1 MSPHAA
7 PRNHAH
13 HSYAARVRLMR
24 WGKYFLPVIAVGL
37 GVAIFYL
44 AQVEVGKNVVLIGP
58 TTEVVP
64 EEIDSVSM
72 TNARFSGRDNR
83 NRNFTVTADEARQRT
98 SDSTIIHLKHP
109 KADLDLTGGRLV
121 AIHADSGIFVRNDQ
135 LLNLAGE
142 VTLSDNR
149 GFEFHTDS
157 ASIDLGRHTA
167 SGDAPVAGRGPSG
180 DITAEGFRVLDDG
193 DRVIF
198 TGKTS
203 LTVTVADNG
212 DDPQNNGAETP

>member
-1 MSPHAA
+1 MSPNAA
-7 PRNHAH
+7 PHNHAH
-13 HSYAARVRLMR
+13 HSYAVQTRLMR
-24 WGKYFLPVIAVGL
+24 WGKFALPVIAVGL

-44 AQVEVGKNVVLIGP
+44 AQVEVGKNVIPIGP
-58 TTEVVP
+58 STEVIP

-109 KADLDLTGGRLV
+109 KADLDLTDGRLV
-121 AIHADSGIFVRNDQ
+121 AIHADSGIFVRSDQ

-157 ASIDLGRHTA
+157 ASIDLGRNTA
-167 SGDAPVAGRGPSG
+167 SGNAPVAGRGPSG
-180 DITAEGFRVLDDG
+180 DIVSEGFRVLDDG
-193 DRVIF
+193 NRVIF

-203 LTVTVADNG
+203 LTLTVADNG
-212 DDPQNNGAETP
+212 DGSQNNGAESP

>member
-7 PRNHAH
+7 PRNDAH
-13 HSYAARVRLMR
+13 HRYVVQTRLMR

-203 LTVTVADNG
+203 LTVTVANNG

>member
-1 MSPHAA
+1 MSPNAA
-7 PRNHAH
+7 PHNHAH
-13 HSYAARVRLMR
+13 HRFVVQTRLMR
-24 WGKYFLPVIAVGL
+24 WGKFALPVIAVGL

-44 AQVEVGKNVVLIGP
+44 AQVEVGKNVIPIGP
-58 TTEVVP
+58 STEVVP

-109 KADLDLTGGRLV
+109 KADLDLTDGRLV
-121 AIHADSGIFVRNDQ
+121 AIHADSGIFVRSDQ

-157 ASIDLGRHTA
+157 ASIDLGRNTA

-180 DITAEGFRVLDDG
+180 AIVSEGFRVLDDG
-193 DRVIF
+193 NRVIF

-203 LTVTVADNG
+203 LTVTVADSAE
-212 DDPQNNGAETP
+212 DSQNNGAETP

>member
-1 MSPHAA
+1 MTPTVA

-13 HSYAARVRLMR
+13 HSYVVQTRLMH
-24 WGKYFLPVIAVGL
+24 WGKFALPVIAVGL

-44 AQVEVGKNVVLIGP
+44 AQVEVGKNVIPIGD

-72 TNARFSGRDNR
+72 TNARFSGRDSR
-83 NRNFTVTADEARQRT
+83 NRSFTVTADEARQRT
-98 SDSTIIHLKHP
+98 SDSAIIHLKHP

-121 AIHADSGIFVRNDQ
+121 AIHAESGIFVRNDQ

-149 GFEFHTDS
+149 GFEFHTES
-157 ASIDLGRHTA
+157 ASIDLGRNTA

-180 DITAEGFRVLDDG
+180 DITSEGFRVLDDG

-203 LTVTVADNG
+203 LTLTVADNG
-212 DDPQNNGAETP
+212 DGSQTDGAESP

>member
-1 MSPHAA
+1 MSPTAA

-13 HSYAARVRLMR
+13 HRYAVQMRLMR
-24 WGKYFLPVIAVGL
+24 WGKYLLPVVAVGL

-44 AQVEVGKNVVLIGP
+44 ARVEARKNVIPIGAS
-58 TTEVVP
+58 TEVIP

-72 TNARFSGRDNR
+72 TNARFSGRDSR
-83 NRNFTVTADEARQRT
+83 NRSFTVTAEEARQRS

-121 AIHADSGIFVRNDQ
+121 AIHADSGIYVRNDQ

-157 ASIDLGRHTA
+157 ASIDLGRNTA

-180 DITAEGFRVLDDG
+180 DITSEGFRVLDDG
-193 DRVIF
+193 DRILF
-198 TGKTS
+198 TGMTS
-203 LTVTVADNG
+203 LTLTVAGNG
-212 DDPQNNGAETP
+212 DGSQSNAAETP

>member
-1 MSPHAA
+1 MSPNAA

-13 HSYAARVRLMR
+13 HSYAAQMRLMR
-24 WGKYFLPVIAVGL
+24 WGKFALPVIAVGL

-44 AQVEVGKNVVLIGP
+44 AQVEVGKNQVLVGSE
-58 TTEVVP
+58 TEIIP

-109 KADLDLTGGRLV
+109 KADLDLTDGRLV
-121 AIHADSGIFVRNDQ
+121 AIHADSGIFVRSDQ

-142 VTLSDNR
+142 VTLSDNK

-157 ASIDLGRHTA
+157 ASIDLGRNTA

-180 DITAEGFRVLDDG
+180 NIVSEGFRVLDDG
-193 DRVIF
+193 NRVIF

-203 LTVTVADNG
+203 LTLTVADN
-212 DDPQNNGAETP
+212 DDGSQSNGAETP

>member
-1 MSPHAA
+1 MSPTAA

-13 HSYAARVRLMR
+13 HRYAVQTRLMR
-24 WGKYFLPVIAVGL
+24 WGKFVLPVVAVGL

-44 AQVEVGKNVVLIGP
+44 ARVEGGKHLIVIGSG
-58 TTEVVP
+58 TEVAP

-83 NRNFTVTADEARQRT
+83 NRSFTVTADEARQRS
-98 SDSTIIHLKHP
+98 SDSTVIHLKHP

-121 AIHADSGIFVRNDQ
+121 AIHADSGIFVRSDQ

-157 ASIDLGRHTA
+157 ASIDLGRNTA

-180 DITAEGFRVLDDG
+180 DITSEGFRVLDDG

-203 LTVTVADNG
+203 LTVNVADNG
-212 DDPQNNGAETP
+212 DGSLNNGAETP

>member
-1 MSPHAA
+1 
-7 PRNHAH
+7 
-13 HSYAARVRLMR
+13 MR
-24 WGKYFLPVIAVGL
+24 WGKFLLPVIAVGL

-44 AQVEVGKNVVLIGP
+44 ARVEGGKHLIVIGP

-72 TNARFSGRDNR
+72 TNARFSGRDSR
-83 NRNFTVTADEARQRT
+83 NRSFTVTAEEARQRS

-121 AIHADSGIFVRNDQ
+121 AIHADSGIYVRNDQ

-157 ASIDLGRHTA
+157 ASIDLARNTA

-180 DITAEGFRVLDDG
+180 NIVSEGFRVLDDG
-193 DRVIF
+193 NRVIF

-203 LTVTVADNG
+203 LTLTVAGSG
-212 DDPQNNGAETP
+212 DDLLNNAVETP

>member
-1 MSPHAA
+1 MSPNAA

-13 HSYAARVRLMR
+13 HRFVVQTRLMR
-24 WGKYFLPVIAVGL
+24 WGKFLLPVIAVGL

-44 AQVEVGKNVVLIGP
+44 ARVEGGKHLIVIGP

-72 TNARFSGRDNR
+72 TNARFSGRDSR
-83 NRNFTVTADEARQRT
+83 NRSFTVTADEARQRS
-98 SDSTIIHLKHP
+98 SDSEIIHLKHP

-180 DITAEGFRVLDDG
+180 DIVSEGFRVLDDG
-193 DRVIF
+193 NRVIF

-203 LTVTVADNG
+203 LTLTVADNG
-212 DDPQNNGAETP
+212 DGLQNNGAETP

>member
-13 HSYAARVRLMR
+13 HSYVERMRLMR
-24 WGKYFLPVIAVGL
+24 WGKYLLPVIAVGL

-64 EEIDSVSM
+64 EAIDSVSM

-83 NRNFTVTADEARQRT
+83 NRSFTVTADEARQKST
-98 SDSTIIHLKHP
+98 DSAIIHLKHP
-109 KADLDLTGGRLV
+109 KADLDLTDGRLV
-121 AIHADSGIFVRNDQ
+121 AIHADSGIFVRSDQ

-142 VTLSDNR
+142 VTLSDNK

-157 ASIDLGRHTA
+157 ASIDLGRNTA

-180 DITAEGFRVLDDG
+180 DITSEGFRVLDDG
-193 DRVIF
+193 DRVLF

-203 LTVTVADNG
+203 LTVTVANNG
-212 DDPQNNGAETP
+212 DGSQTNDAETP

>member
-13 HSYAARVRLMR
+13 HSYAERMRLMR
-24 WGKYFLPVIAVGL
+24 WGKYLLPVIAVGL

-64 EEIDSVSM
+64 EAIDSVSM

-83 NRNFTVTADEARQRT
+83 NRSFTVTADEARQKST
-98 SDSTIIHLKHP
+98 DSAIIHLKHP
-109 KADLDLTGGRLV
+109 KADLDLTDGRLV
-121 AIHADSGIFVRNDQ
+121 AIHADSGIFVRSDQ

-142 VTLSDNR
+142 VTLSDNK

-157 ASIDLGRHTA
+157 ASIDLGRNTA

-180 DITAEGFRVLDDG
+180 DITSEGFRVLDDG
-193 DRVIF
+193 DRVLF

-203 LTVTVADNG
+203 LTGTIANNG
-212 DDPQNNGAETP
+212 EASQTNGAEAP

>member
-1 MSPHAA
+1 MSPNIA

-13 HSYAARVRLMR
+13 HSYAVQMRLMR
-24 WGKYFLPVIAVGL
+24 WGKFALPLIAVGL

-44 AQVEVGKNVVLIGP
+44 AQVEVGKNQVLVGSD
-58 TTEVVP
+58 TEVIP

-72 TNARFSGRDNR
+72 TNARFSGRDSR
-83 NRNFTVTADEARQRT
+83 NRNFTVTADEARQKS
-98 SDSTIIHLKHP
+98 SDSAIIHLTHP
-109 KADLDLTGGRLV
+109 KADLDLTDGRLV
-121 AIHADSGIFVRNDQ
+121 AIHADSGIFVRSDQ

-157 ASIDLGRHTA
+157 ASIDLGRNTA

-180 DITAEGFRVLDDG
+180 DIVSEGFRVLDDG
-193 DRVIF
+193 NRVIF

-203 LTVTVADNG
+203 LTLTVADNG
-212 DDPQNNGAETP
+212 DDSQNNGAETP

>member
-1 MSPHAA
+1 MSPTAA

-13 HSYAARVRLMR
+13 HRYAVQTRLMR
-24 WGKYFLPVIAVGL
+24 WGKFVLPVVAVAL

-44 AQVEVGKNVVLIGP
+44 ARVESGKHLIVIGP
-58 TTEVVP
+58 DTEVVP

-72 TNARFSGRDNR
+72 TNARFSGRDSR
-83 NRNFTVTADEARQRT
+83 NRSFTVTAVEARQRS

-109 KADLDLTGGRLV
+109 KADLDLTDGRLV
-121 AIHADSGIFVRNDQ
+121 AINADSGIYVRNDQ

-142 VTLSDNR
+142 VTLSDNK

-157 ASIDLGRHTA
+157 ASVDLGRNTA

-180 DITAEGFRVLDDG
+180 DITSEGFRVLDDG

-203 LTVTVADNG
+203 LKLTVAG
-212 DDPQNNGAETP
+212 HDDGMQNNGVRTP